1 MFKMKY
7 LITTVIAALFFISC
21 GSNGAKTADQGLKG
35 KLIIFHAGSLTLP
48 MKELIDSFKVANPQL
63 EIMPEAAGSIDC
75 ARKITELK
83 RDCDI
88 MASADYKVIDK
99 FLIPTYASD
108 NYKFATNEMAIVYTP
123 KSKRAGEINK
133 DNWYKI
139 LSDPKIFIG
148 RADPNAD
155 PCGYRSVLTLQ
166 LAEKF
171 YGAQNFD
178 LKKLLEKDQ
187 KFIRPKEVDLLALLE
202 TASVDYIFLYK
213 SVAVQHNLNYLE
225 LPQEINLSNPAL
237 NDYYSTAEVEVRGK
251 TPGETVVMHGEAMV
265 YGITIIKNSQNREA
279 AEAFLKFVTE
289 SPVAKSIMT
298 KMGQGYISA
307 Q

>member
-1 MFKMKY
+1 MRY
-7 LITTVIAALFFISC
+7 ILTIITGLLIITSC
-21 GSNGAKTADQGLKG
+21 GSGSGTKKDDGLQG

-63 EIMPEAAGSIDC
+63 EVMPEAAGSIDC

-83 RDCDI
+83 RDCDV

-99 FLIPTYASD
+99 FLIPAHAAV
-108 NYKFATNEMAIVYTP
+108 NHKFATNEMAIVYTP
-123 KSKRAGEINK
+123 KSKRASEINK

-155 PCGYRSVLTLQ
+155 PCGYRSLLTLQ

-178 LKKLLEKDQ
+178 LKKLLNKDQ

-225 LPQEINLSNPAL
+225 LPQEINLSNPEL
-237 NDYYSTAEVEVRGK
+237 NDYYSSAEVTVRGK
-251 TPGETVVMHGEAMV
+251 SPGESVVMHGEAMV
-265 YGITIIKNSQNREA
+265 YGITVINNSPNKEA
-279 AEAFLKFVTE
+279 AEAFVKFVTE
-289 SPVAKSIMT
+289 SPVAKSIMI
-298 KMGQGYISA
+298 KNGQGYISA
-307 Q
+307 K